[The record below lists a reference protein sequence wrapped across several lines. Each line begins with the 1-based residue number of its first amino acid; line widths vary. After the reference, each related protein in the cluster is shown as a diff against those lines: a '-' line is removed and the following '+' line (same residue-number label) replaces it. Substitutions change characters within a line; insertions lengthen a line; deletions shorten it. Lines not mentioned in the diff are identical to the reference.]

1 MRGPGSGAPVSVIL
15 AAVRE
20 RVAATSLRHTARE
33 VGMSPSGLQRVLD
46 SGGSSWMKT
55 AGKLQRWYVR
65 NGANAES
72 VDPDTARA
80 AIHILLAGMPERDR
94 PRVRRGLLAYLAE
107 MHGHNRLPDWL
118 DKLSAER

>member
-1 MRGPGSGAPVSVIL
+1 MRGPGSGVPVSVIL

-20 RVAATSLRHTARE
+20 RVAETSLRQTARE
-33 VGMSPSGLQRVLD
+33 VGMSPTGLQRVLD

-65 NGANAES
+65 RGANAGS

-80 AIHILLAGMPERDR
+80 AISILLSGMPERDR

-107 MHGHNRLPDWL
+107 VHGHDRIPDWL